1 MPWLNFR
8 LAAARIIAAGGKA
21 MRVVVTEG
29 GRTEPA
35 PGLYSKLSLFSF
47 AVFCLNVLTLLY
59 FYGVA
64 GYNDLV
70 WGARY
75 SEESAPVELLTA
87 GLFGGAGLVLGL
99 AAVAAGRGWLRRVY
113 ILAGL
118 GLFFIAG
125 EELSWGQHIWGFTTP
140 GFLEEINLAGEVNLH
155 NTYVAN
161 PYVLITGHIL
171 RTGVPILAS
180 VATVAAFHTGR
191 YRLGRLPLPSLWLA
205 FFFAMEAML
214 HREVSLAEAVALEG
228 GALLPIMGVFLGV
241 ALLTRDKRLLL
252 AVVALIMLS
261 GAIFSVRGTFAL
273 HDPVTITMIFREV
286 GEYLLGLAAF
296 LYGLQLLREGGREP
310 WRTWWRRV
318 KRAGARPE
326 AAADSTHTHDSEG
339 WSSGRRWGYHSW
351 RWAWPAACLL
361 VAGGSIGL
369 AVLDRQFDAALQ
381 REYQTRLTTQPTV
394 SAGYWDL
401 YYRPGRMDY
410 VKNSACARGLE
421 LEERFFLHILA
432 IDAEDLPA
440 YHRARG
446 FQHLDFRYEGK
457 RKWFLSGDGKC
468 VAVVELP
475 DYPIAQIYTG
485 QHDSRE
491 VPLWSVRLDLDADYY
506 RAAYQTV
513 DQGKAGAPLTRG
525 IFDLYRYDNALYYF
539 KESCAPADVADR
551 FFLHLVPENPEDLPA
566 ERRPHSFSNLDF
578 DFNRRGHWFDGK
590 CLAVVELPD
599 YPITEIRTGQ
609 FTAEGALWEVALP
622 VGN

>member
-8 LAAARIIAAGGKA
+8 LAAARVIAAGGKA
-21 MRVVVTEG
+21 MRAVVTEG
-29 GRTEPA
+29 GITAA
-35 PGLYSKLSLFSF
+35 PGLYGRLSLFSF

-59 FYGVA
+59 LYGVA
-64 GYNDLV
+64 DYNDLV
-70 WGARY
+70 RETMDI
-75 SEESAPVELLTA
+75 EESAPVELLTA
-87 GLFGGAGLVLGL
+87 GLFGGAGLVLWL
-99 AAVAAGRGWLRRVY
+99 AAVAAGRGWLRRIY

-125 EELSWGQHIWGFTTP
+125 EELSWGQHIWGFATP
-140 GFLEEINLAGEVNLH
+140 GFLEEINLQGEVNLH
-155 NTYVAN
+155 NVHFANTYLN
-161 PYVLITGHIL
+161 IYVRI
-171 RTGVPILAS
+171 GVPILAS

-205 FFFAMEAML
+205 FFFAMAAIL
-214 HREVSLAEAVALEG
+214 LREVSLAEAIALEG

-273 HDPVTITMIFREV
+273 HDPAVIDTIFIEV

-296 LYGLQLLREGGREP
+296 LYGLQALRDGGREP
-310 WRTWWRRV
+310 WLTWWRRV
-318 KRAGARPE
+318 NRAGVRPE
-326 AAADSTHTHDSEG
+326 AAADSTHAHNSEG
-339 WSSGRRWGYHSW
+339 GASGRRWGYHSW
-351 RWAWPAACLL
+351 QWAWPAVCLL

-381 REYQTRLTTQPTV
+381 REYQTWLTTQPTV

-401 YYRPGRMDY
+401 YYRPGWVDY
-410 VKNSACARGLE
+410 VKKGACARGLD
-421 LEERFFLHILA
+421 LEEQFFLHILA
-432 IDAEDLPA
+432 IDAQDLPA
-440 YHRARG
+440 DHRARG
-446 FQHLDFRYEGK
+446 FQNLDFRYEDK
-457 RKWFLSGDGKC
+457 RKRFLSGAGKC

-506 RAAYQTV
+506 RVAYQTV
-513 DQGKAGAPLTRG
+513 VRGQAGAPLTRG
-525 IFDLYRYDNALYYF
+525 IFDLYRYDNTLYYF
-539 KESCAPADVADR
+539 KESCARGDTVDR
-551 FFLHLVPENPEDLPA
+551 FFLHIVPARGEDLLA

-599 YPITEIRTGQ
+599 YPIAEIRTGQ
-609 FTAEGALWEVALP
+609 FTAEGTIWAAVLP
-622 VGN
+622 GDN